1 MGTFILQHQDS
12 PYSKVITLGTKV
24 SAKDWAIIAG
34 KVKASGLTI
43 SEYLRASALSSTVNP
58 PIIIPSINLD
68 NWHDLA
74 RLGSN
79 LNQIALQ
86 LHVKGVVNPYLT
98 EVIEQIRSL
107 LAEVRAALIQNGG
120 QNHGV

>member
-1 MGTFILQHQDS
+1 MGTFILQHQDC

-24 SAKDWAIIAG
+24 SAKDWAIIAA
-34 KVKASGLTI
+34 KIKESGLTV

-58 PIIIPSINLD
+58 PTLIPQINFD

>member
-1 MGTFILQHQDS
+1 MGAINLHPKVGYNS
-12 PYSKVITLGTKV
+12 YVITLGTKV
-24 SAKDWAIIAG
+24 SAKDWAIIAD
-34 KVKASGLTI
+34 KIKASGLTI

-86 LHVKGVVNPYLT
+86 LHAKGVVNPHLT
-98 EVIEQIRSL
+98 EVIDQIRSL
-107 LAEVRAALIQNGG
+107 LAEVRAALIQTGG
-120 QNHGV
+120 QNYGV